1 MAKNKNKQT
10 LKNKQVSEDVQALE
24 DVQVSEDVQVLEDED
39 HEFYEKWKRDI
50 RVSRRREGLQN
61 IGGIPKANLPN
72 DAELHRMLVTERSRF
87 LSALSRNTITV
98 WLYNRKVLRG
108 LIYALLLMYS
118 DNERECFPPALNGFN
133 YVDDEQILEHSFS
146 PGDFWFPSACLCV
159 VMLGIA
165 KRNGYLTEILNS
177 FVRRRMNI
185 YKQRTIFL
193 FEGTRQDFTKIYGE
207 VSTFE
212 LNRDAYIIDWNAD
225 ASAESNKSRHVNEN
239 VRSFTEKS
247 SQTQP
252 RQESR
257 QESSA
262 SDTIYHRDSKKTGKS
277 SSDGSQ
283 KPRKGKTHT
292 TARLDVPEVKL
303 QQGEVI
309 VERPIDFSKNCM

>member
-1 MAKNKNKQT
+1 MAKSKNKQT
-10 LKNKQVSEDVQALE
+10 LENTKL
-24 DVQVSEDVQVLEDED
+24 LGDED
-39 HEFYEKWKRDI
+39 HEFYEKRKRDV
-50 RVSRRREGLQN
+50 RVSRRREGLQK

-72 DAELHRMLVTERSRF
+72 EAELHRMLVTERSRF
-87 LSALSRNTITV
+87 LSALSRNTVTV

-118 DNERECFPPALNGFN
+118 DNDRDCFPPALNGFN

-185 YKQRTIFL
+185 YRQRTIFL
-193 FEGTRQDFTKIYGE
+193 FEGTRQEFTRIYGE

-212 LNRDAYIIDWNAD
+212 LNRDSYIIDWNAD
-225 ASAESNKSRHVNEN
+225 ASTESNKSRHVNEN
-239 VRSFTEKS
+239 VRSFLEKS

-252 RQESR
+252 RQES
-257 QESSA
+257 SA
-262 SDTIYHRDSKKTGKS
+262 SDIIYHRDSKDTDKRAVKS
-277 SSDGSQ
+277 SSSGVQ
-283 KPRKGKTHT
+283 KTRKVKNYT

-303 QQGEVI
+303 QQGDDVS
-309 VERPIDFSKNCM
+309 ERPIDMSKNCY